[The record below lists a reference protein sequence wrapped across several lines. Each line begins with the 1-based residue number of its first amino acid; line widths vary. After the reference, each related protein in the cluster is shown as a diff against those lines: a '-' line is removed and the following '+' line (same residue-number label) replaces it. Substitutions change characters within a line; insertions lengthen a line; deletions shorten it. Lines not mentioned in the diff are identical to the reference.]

1 MITERIA
8 KQTLMSRIER
18 RRSRKSTSNATDFV
32 IFDRFCPKPL
42 FQSEAKC
49 ETIDM
54 KMSFH
59 SHANKTL
66 SNEKGFTLS
75 IALKVRIFGTII
87 IFFHGDTSWWLS
99 KRSTLDISLNRRY
112 EDVETWKR
120 KKRKNTHFHLTIS
133 ESFSLKLKRLFNNTN
148 KFCWGM

>member
-66 SNEKGFTLS
+66 SNEKGFTLR
-75 IALKVRIFGTII
+75 IVLKVRIFGTII
-87 IFFHGDTSWWLS
+87 IFFFTG
-99 KRSTLDISLNRRY
+99 TLRDGCQSVRPWTYL
-112 EDVETWKR
+112 
-120 KKRKNTHFHLTIS
+120 
-133 ESFSLKLKRLFNNTN
+133 
-148 KFCWGM
+148 

>member
-8 KQTLMSRIER
+8 EQTLMSRIER
-18 RRSRKSTSNATDFV
+18 RRSRKSTLNATDFV
-32 IFDRFCPKPL
+32 IFDRFGPKPL

-49 ETIDM
+49 ETTDM

-75 IALKVRIFGTII
+75 IVLKVRIFGTII
-87 IFFHGDTSWWLS
+87 IFFFTG
-99 KRSTLDISLNRRY
+99 TLRDGCQSVRPWTYL
-112 EDVETWKR
+112 
-120 KKRKNTHFHLTIS
+120 
-133 ESFSLKLKRLFNNTN
+133 
-148 KFCWGM
+148 